1 MENQLSTINNLPKTK
16 EDIQLLADR
25 VITALDEGTV
35 NPMDLLQAIKAV
47 EKLHATV
54 KPLLDKAVLAEVS
67 KYPEKT
73 VDFHGAKFTTR
84 EVGTSYDYS
93 MCNDAEWDTLNQM
106 VIDAKERLKGR
117 EEFLKALKSPLEIF
131 DQGTGEIITLHPP
144 LKKSSTGVLVS
155 FS

>member
-1 MENQLSTINNLPKTK
+1 MENQLTTINNLPKTK

-25 VITALDEGTV
+25 VLTALDEGTV

-73 VDFHGAKFTTR
+73 VDFHGAKFTIK

-93 MCNDAEWDTLNQM
+93 ACNDAEWNMLN
-106 VIDAKERLKGR
+106 ILATDAKDKLKVR
-117 EEFLKALKSPLEIF
+117 EEFLKALKAPLEIF
-131 DQGTGEIITLHPP
+131 DQETGEIITLNPP
-144 LKKSSTGVLVS
+144 VKKSTTSVSIS